1 MKKTFLV
8 IGNPIDHS
16 LSPKLHNYWIKKY
29 KIDAVYE
36 KKLLNNNEI
45 EDLIFNI
52 REETLHGINV
62 TVPFKKTVIPFLDE
76 LSEEAKISQSVNTIY
91 KKNDKIMGDNTDIE
105 GFKLSLE
112 ETGQETKNRKVL
124 ILGAGGVVPSIII
137 ALKKMQIEKIYL
149 SNRTELKA
157 KELKKNFPEIEL
169 IKWGETLD
177 FNIREEK
184 IHGINVTVPFKKIVI
199 PFLDELSE
207 EAKISQSVNT
217 IYKKDNKILGDN
229 TDIEGFKLSLEK
241 TEQEIKNKKA
251 LILGAGGVVPSII
264 IALKKMQIEKIYLSN
279 RTELKAKELKENFP
293 EIELIKWGETL
304 DFDIII
310 NATSIGLKEEDEI
323 NINYQQISK
332 DKFFYDV
339 IYNPPE
345 TNFLKNAKKYG
356 GITKN
361 GKMMFIYQAQ
371 KAFFIWHKVVPEVD
385 NETINLLDV

>member
-1 MKKTFLV
+1 MKKNFLV

-52 REETLHGINV
+52 REEKIHGINV
-62 TVPFKKTVIPFLDE
+62 TVPFKKMVIPFLDE

-91 KKNDKIMGDNTDIE
+91 KKENKIIGDNTDIE
-105 GFKLSLE
+105 GFKISLE
-112 ETGQETKNRKVL
+112 NTGQET
-124 ILGAGGVVPSIII
+124 
-137 ALKKMQIEKIYL
+137 
-149 SNRTELKA
+149 T
-157 KELKKNFPEIEL
+157 
-169 IKWGETLD
+169 
-177 FNIREEK
+177 
-184 IHGINVTVPFKKIVI
+184 
-199 PFLDELSE
+199 
-207 EAKISQSVNT
+207 
-217 IYKKDNKILGDN
+217 NK
-229 TDIEGFKLSLEK
+229 T
-241 TEQEIKNKKA
+241 A

-264 IALKKMQIEKIYLSN
+264 IALRKMQIEKICLSN
-279 RTELKAKELKENFP
+279 RTELKAIELKKNFP
-293 EIELIKWGETL
+293 EIEIIKWGDTL

-332 DKFFYDV
+332 DKLFYDV

-345 TNFLKNAKKYG
+345 TNFLKNAKRFG
-356 GITKN
+356 GITRN

-371 KAFFIWHKVVPEVD
+371 KAFFIWHKVVPKID

>member
-1 MKKTFLV
+1 MKKNFLV

-45 EDLIFNI
+45 DSLILDI
-52 REETLHGINV
+52 REEKIHGINI
-62 TVPFKKTVIPFLDE
+62 TVPFKKKVIPFLDE
-76 LSEEAKISQSVNTIY
+76 LSEEA
-91 KKNDKIMGDNTDIE
+91 E
-105 GFKLSLE
+105 
-112 ETGQETKNRKVL
+112 
-124 ILGAGGVVPSIII
+124 
-137 ALKKMQIEKIYL
+137 
-149 SNRTELKA
+149 
-157 KELKKNFPEIEL
+157 
-169 IKWGETLD
+169 
-177 FNIREEK
+177 
-184 IHGINVTVPFKKIVI
+184 
-199 PFLDELSE
+199 
-207 EAKISQSVNT
+207 ISQSVNT
-217 IYKKDNKILGDN
+217 IYKKDNKIIGDN
-229 TDIEGFKLSLEK
+229 TDIDGFKLSLEK
-241 TEQEIKNKKA
+241 TKLETKNKKA

-264 IALKKMQIEKIYLSN
+264 IALKKIKIKKIYLSN
-279 RTELKAKELKENFP
+279 RTELKAIELKKNFP
-293 EIELIKWGETL
+293 EIEIIKWGETL

-345 TNFLKNAKKYG
+345 TSFLKNAKKYG

-371 KAFFIWHKVVPEVD
+371 KAFFIWHKVVPEAD
-385 NETINLLDV
+385 NETINLIDV

>member
-1 MKKTFLV
+1 MKKKFLV
-8 IGNPIDHS
+8 IGNPIEHS

-45 EDLIFNI
+45 DDLI
-52 REETLHGINV
+52 
-62 TVPFKKTVIPFLDE
+62 
-76 LSEEAKISQSVNTIY
+76 
-91 KKNDKIMGDNTDIE
+91 
-105 GFKLSLE
+105 
-112 ETGQETKNRKVL
+112 
-124 ILGAGGVVPSIII
+124 
-137 ALKKMQIEKIYL
+137 
-149 SNRTELKA
+149 
-157 KELKKNFPEIEL
+157 
-169 IKWGETLD
+169 

-184 IHGINVTVPFKKIVI
+184 IHGINITVPFKKIVI

-217 IYKKDNKILGDN
+217 IYKKDNRIIGDN
-229 TDIEGFKLSLEK
+229 TDIEGFKLSLEGTGQK
-241 TEQEIKNKKA
+241 TKNKKA
-251 LILGAGGVVPSII
+251 LILGAGGVAPSII

-279 RTELKAKELKENFP
+279 RTELKAIELKKNFP
-293 EIELIKWGETL
+293 EIETIKWGDTL

-371 KAFFIWHKVVPEVD
+371 KTFFIWHKIVPEID
-385 NETINLLDV
+385 NETINLLAV

>member
-1 MKKTFLV
+1 MKKNFLV

-45 EDLIFNI
+45 D
-52 REETLHGINV
+52 
-62 TVPFKKTVIPFLDE
+62 
-76 LSEEAKISQSVNTIY
+76 S
-91 KKNDKIMGDNTDIE
+91 
-105 GFKLSLE
+105 
-112 ETGQETKNRKVL
+112 L
-124 ILGAGGVVPSIII
+124 IL
-137 ALKKMQIEKIYL
+137 
-149 SNRTELKA
+149 
-157 KELKKNFPEIEL
+157 
-169 IKWGETLD
+169 D
-177 FNIREEK
+177 IREEK
-184 IHGINVTVPFKKIVI
+184 IHGINITVPFKKKVI
-199 PFLDELSE
+199 PFLDVLSE
-207 EAKISQSVNT
+207 GAEISQSVNT
-217 IYKKDNKILGDN
+217 IYKKDNKIIGDN

-241 TEQEIKNKKA
+241 TKLEAKNKKA

-264 IALKKMQIEKIYLSN
+264 IALKKIKIKKIYLSN
-279 RTELKAKELKENFP
+279 RTELKAIELKKNFP
-293 EIELIKWGETL
+293 EIEIIKWGETL

-332 DKFFYDV
+332 NKFFYDV

-371 KAFFIWHKVVPEVD
+371 KAFFIWHKIVPEVD
-385 NETINLLDV
+385 SETINLLDI

>member
-1 MKKTFLV
+1 MKKKFLV

-45 EDLIFNI
+45 EDLIFNV
-52 REETLHGINV
+52 REEKFHGINV
-62 TVPFKKTVIPFLDE
+62 TVPFKK
-76 LSEEAKISQSVNTIY
+76 
-91 KKNDKIMGDNTDIE
+91 M
-105 GFKLSLE
+105 
-112 ETGQETKNRKVL
+112 
-124 ILGAGGVVPSIII
+124 
-137 ALKKMQIEKIYL
+137 
-149 SNRTELKA
+149 
-157 KELKKNFPEIEL
+157 
-169 IKWGETLD
+169 
-177 FNIREEK
+177 
-184 IHGINVTVPFKKIVI
+184 VI

-217 IYKKDNKILGDN
+217 IYKKDNKIMGDN

-241 TEQEIKNKKA
+241 TGQEIKNKKA

-264 IALKKMQIEKIYLSN
+264 IALKKMQIKKIYLSN
-279 RTELKAKELKENFP
+279 RTELKAVELEKSFQ
-293 EIELIKWGETL
+293 EIEIIKWGDIP

-310 NATSIGLKEEDEI
+310 NATSIGLQKKDEI
-323 NINYQQISK
+323 NIDYQQIGK
-332 DKFFYDV
+332 NKFFYDV

-345 TNFLKNAKKYG
+345 TNFLKNAKKNG

-371 KAFFIWHKVVPEVD
+371 KAFLIWHNVTPEID
-385 NETINLLDV
+385 NETVKLLDI

>member
-1 MKKTFLV
+1 MKKIFLV
-8 IGNPIDHS
+8 IGNPINHS

-45 EDLIFNI
+45 ENLISDV
-52 REETLHGINV
+52 REEKIHGINI
-62 TVPFKKTVIPFLDE
+62 TVPYKKMVIPFLDE

-91 KKNDKIMGDNTDIE
+91 KNN
-105 GFKLSLE
+105 
-112 ETGQETKNRKVL
+112 
-124 ILGAGGVVPSIII
+124 
-137 ALKKMQIEKIYL
+137 
-149 SNRTELKA
+149 
-157 KELKKNFPEIEL
+157 
-169 IKWGETLD
+169 
-177 FNIREEK
+177 
-184 IHGINVTVPFKKIVI
+184 
-199 PFLDELSE
+199 
-207 EAKISQSVNT
+207 
-217 IYKKDNKILGDN
+217 NKIIGEN

-264 IALKKMQIEKIYLSN
+264 IALKKMKIEKIYLSN
-279 RTELKAKELKENFP
+279 RTELKATELKKNFP
-293 EIELIKWGETL
+293 EIEIIKWGDIL
-304 DFDIII
+304 NFDIMI
-310 NATSIGLKEEDEI
+310 NATSIGLREEDEI

-345 TNFLKNAKKYG
+345 TFFLKNAKKHG

-371 KAFFIWHKVVPEVD
+371 KAFFIWHKVIPEID
-385 NETINLLDV
+385 NETINLLDA

>member
-1 MKKTFLV
+1 MKKNFLV

-29 KIDAVYE
+29 KIDAVYG
-36 KKLLNNNEI
+36 KKLLNSNEI
-45 EDLIFNI
+45 
-52 REETLHGINV
+52 
-62 TVPFKKTVIPFLDE
+62 
-76 LSEEAKISQSVNTIY
+76 
-91 KKNDKIMGDNTDIE
+91 
-105 GFKLSLE
+105 
-112 ETGQETKNRKVL
+112 
-124 ILGAGGVVPSIII
+124 
-137 ALKKMQIEKIYL
+137 
-149 SNRTELKA
+149 
-157 KELKKNFPEIEL
+157 KELI
-169 IKWGETLD
+169 

-241 TEQEIKNKKA
+241 IEQETKNKKA

-264 IALKKMQIEKIYLSN
+264 TALKKMQIKKIYLSN
-279 RTELKAKELKENFP
+279 RTELKAIELKRNFP
-293 EIELIKWGETL
+293 EIEIIKWGETS

-361 GKMMFIYQAQ
+361 GKMMLSIRLKKPFLSGIKLFQR
-371 KAFFIWHKVVPEVD
+371 
-385 NETINLLDV
+385 

>member
-1 MKKTFLV
+1 MKKNFLV

-29 KIDAVYE
+29 KIDAVY
-36 KKLLNNNEI
+36 KKRLLNNNEV
-45 EDLIFNI
+45 EDLI
-52 REETLHGINV
+52 H
-62 TVPFKKTVIPFLDE
+62 
-76 LSEEAKISQSVNTIY
+76 
-91 KKNDKIMGDNTDIE
+91 
-105 GFKLSLE
+105 
-112 ETGQETKNRKVL
+112 
-124 ILGAGGVVPSIII
+124 
-137 ALKKMQIEKIYL
+137 
-149 SNRTELKA
+149 
-157 KELKKNFPEIEL
+157 
-169 IKWGETLD
+169 
-177 FNIREEK
+177 NIREEK
-184 IHGINVTVPFKKIVI
+184 IQGINITVPFKKKVI

-217 IYKKDNKILGDN
+217 IYKKDNKIIGDN

-241 TEQEIKNKKA
+241 TEKEIKNKKA

-264 IALKKMQIEKIYLSN
+264 VALKKMQIKKIYLSN
-279 RTELKAKELKENFP
+279 RTESKAIELKKNFP
-293 EIELIKWGETL
+293 EIEIIKWGEIL

-339 IYNPPE
+339 IYNPSE

-371 KAFFIWHKVVPEVD
+371 KAFFIWHKVVPEID
-385 NETINLLDV
+385 DETINLLDI

>member
-1 MKKTFLV
+1 MKKKFLV

-45 EDLIFNI
+45 DGLIFNI
-52 REETLHGINV
+52 REEKIHGINI
-62 TVPFKKTVIPFLDE
+62 TLPFKKKVIPFLDE
-76 LSEEAKISQSVNTIY
+76 LTEEAKISQSVNTIY
-91 KKNDKIMGDNTDIE
+91 KKGSKIIGDNTDIE

-112 ETGQETKNRKVL
+112 KTDQETKNKKAL
-124 ILGAGGVVPSIII
+124 ILGAGGVVSSIII

-149 SNRTELKA
+149 SNRTELNTIG
-157 KELKKNFPEIEL
+157 LKKNFPEIE
-169 IKWGETLD
+169 I
-177 FNIREEK
+177 
-184 IHGINVTVPFKKIVI
+184 
-199 PFLDELSE
+199 
-207 EAKISQSVNT
+207 
-217 IYKKDNKILGDN
+217 
-229 TDIEGFKLSLEK
+229 
-241 TEQEIKNKKA
+241 
-251 LILGAGGVVPSII
+251 
-264 IALKKMQIEKIYLSN
+264 
-279 RTELKAKELKENFP
+279 
-293 EIELIKWGETL
+293 IKWGETL

-310 NATSIGLKEEDEI
+310 NATSVGLKEEDEI

-345 TNFLKNAKKYG
+345 TNFLKKAKKYG

-361 GKMMFIYQAQ
+361 GKMMFVYQAQ

-385 NETINLLDV
+385 KETINLFDV